1 MTLQQF
7 SFFNPYEKYEKVQVN
22 ALDVNTIF
30 SILNNFLIQI
40 FMKLQIIPNYILN
53 LIFNK

>member
-1 MTLQQF
+1 MTLEQF